1 MPFLGG
7 VTRLSSAWAIIG
19 GSGGIGPRHGVARG
33 ATPRIPP
40 MIEDRSAGAGVAA
53 AVPAGS
59 PVLKLLNRESAILDF
74 NRRVLAQARRADVPL
89 LERLRYLT
97 IVSSN
102 LDEFFE
108 VRFADYLEASRSPHT
123 TVSSADVR
131 AVVTAAHALIDE
143 QYRVFNDELMPAL
156 QRRGLVVLNHAVR
169 DAAQRKWVARFFEQ
183 QVRPLLVPV
192 GLDPSHPFPQ
202 VANKS
207 LNFICRLGGRDAFG
221 RENLIAI
228 VKVPRAL
235 PRVIR
240 LPDALCPGKQAYVLL
255 TSVIRAHLAELFPGR
270 TVESFSQFRVTRDSD
285 LDVDEDEVTNLRQA
299 LRTGL
304 STRHY
309 GQAIRLEVVNTCPQ
323 ALSSFLLTQF
333 GLSEDA
339 LFRVNGPV
347 NLGRLTELVDQA
359 AADDLRFP
367 PFEPAWPK
375 RRLPPGRSIFDAL
388 RQGDLLLHHPFE
400 SFDPVVQ
407 FLREAV
413 DDPDVLAIK
422 QTIYRTGAKS
432 VLMELLIEAARRG
445 KDVMC
450 VVELKARFD
459 EEANINWAERL
470 EAVGAQVVYG
480 IVGLKTHA
488 KLLLVT
494 RREGKKLQRYVHL
507 STGNYNPR
515 TAELYTDVGY
525 LTCDAGLTLD
535 ADAVFLQ
542 LASQVKLKAP
552 RHLVTAPFVLHR
564 RLLAHIHQV
573 AQAARQRAPARIVAK
588 INALTDPAL
597 IHALVA
603 AGQAG
608 AKIDLIVRGAC
619 MLPPGVPGLTGR
631 IRVRSVVGRF
641 LEHTRVLYF
650 RWGDGDDGEALYL
663 SSADW
668 MTRNMLGRI
677 ELAWPVRDRALRQR
691 VIDECLVP
699 YLHDTLDAW
708 SLAADGQYTRV
719 GNHGVSA
726 QQALMRR
733 YHSTP
738 D

>member
-1 MPFLGG
+1 M
-7 VTRLSSAWAIIG
+7 S
-19 GSGGIGPRHGVARG
+19 
-33 ATPRIPP
+33 
-40 MIEDRSAGAGVAA
+40 EDRSGSAGVAVA
-53 AVPAGS
+53 TPSTG
-59 PVLKLLNRESAILDF
+59 PVLKLLNRESAILQF

-89 LERLRYLT
+89 LERLRYIT

-108 VRFADYLEASRSPHT
+108 VRFADYLEASRSSRT
-123 TVSSADVR
+123 TVTSADVR
-131 AVVTAAHALIDE
+131 AVSAEAHALIDE
-143 QYRVFNDELMPAL
+143 QYRVFNEEVVPAL
-156 QRRGLVVLNHAVR
+156 QARGLTVLSHAER
-169 DAAQRKWVARFFEQ
+169 NPAQRDWVARFFEQ
-183 QVRPLLVPV
+183 QVRPLLMPV

-207 LNFICRLGGRDAFG
+207 LNFICRLEGRDAFG

-228 VKVPRAL
+228 IKVPRAL

-240 LPDALCPGKQAYVLL
+240 LPEALSEGKQAYVLL
-255 TSVIRAHLAELFPGR
+255 TSVIRAHLGEMFPGR
-270 TVESFSQFRVTRDSD
+270 RAESFSQFRVTRDSD

-309 GQAIRLEVVNTCPQ
+309 GQAIRLEVVATCPSE
-323 ALSSFLLTQF
+323 LSQFLLTQF
-333 GLSEDA
+333 GLPDDA
-339 LFRVNGPV
+339 LYRVNGPV
-347 NLGRLTELVDQA
+347 NLGRLTQLIDQA
-359 AADDLRFP
+359 VADELRFP
-367 PFEPAWPK
+367 PFEPAWPTK
-375 RRLPPGRSIFDAL
+375 RLPPGQSILGAL
-388 RQGDLLLHHPFE
+388 QQRDLLLHHPFE
-400 SFDPVVQ
+400 SFDPVLQ

-413 DDPDVLAIK
+413 HDPDVLAIK

-445 KDVMC
+445 KEVMC

-494 RREGKKLQRYVHL
+494 RREGKKLRRYVHL

-515 TAELYTDVGY
+515 TARLYTDIGY
-525 LTCDAGLTLD
+525 LTADPGLTLD

-564 RLLAHIHQV
+564 RMLAHIHQV
-573 AQAARQRAPARIVAK
+573 GEAARAGRPARIVAK
-588 INALTDPAL
+588 VNALTDPAL
-597 IHALVA
+597 IHALAA

-608 AKIDLIVRGAC
+608 AAIDLIVRGAC
-619 MLPPGVPGLTGR
+619 MLPPGLAGLTER

-641 LEHTRVLYF
+641 LEHSRVIYF
-650 RWGDGDDGEALYL
+650 RWGEGADDEALYL

-668 MTRNMLGRI
+668 MSRNMLGRI
-677 ELAWPVRDRALRQR
+677 ELAWPVRDAALRQR

-708 SLAADGQYTRV
+708 TLAADGHYRRV
-719 GNHGVSA
+719 AEKGISA
-726 QQALMRR
+726 QRALMRR
-733 YHSTP
+733 YSSRKE
-738 D
+738 

>member
-1 MPFLGG
+1 M
-7 VTRLSSAWAIIG
+7 T
-19 GSGGIGPRHGVARG
+19 
-33 ATPRIPP
+33 
-40 MIEDRSAGAGVAA
+40 EDRSAGAVIAA
-53 AVPAGS
+53 GEPAAG

-89 LERLRYLT
+89 LERLRYIT

-108 VRFADYLEASRSPHT
+108 VRFADYLEASRAPHT
-123 TVSSADVR
+123 TVSPADVK
-131 AVVTAAHALIDE
+131 AVSAAAHALIDE
-143 QYRVFNDELMPAL
+143 QYRVFNEEVVPAL
-156 QRRGLVVLNHAVR
+156 QSRGLTVLSHAER
-169 DAAQRKWVARFFEQ
+169 DTAQREWVARFFEQ
-183 QVRPLLVPV
+183 QVRPLLMPV

-207 LNFICRLGGRDAFG
+207 LNFICRLEGRDAFG

-228 VKVPRAL
+228 IKVPRAL

-240 LPDALCPGKQAYVLL
+240 LPEGISGGKQAYVLL
-255 TSVIRAHLAELFPGR
+255 TSVIRAHLGEMFPGR
-270 TVESFSQFRVTRDSD
+270 RADSFSQFRVTRDSD
-285 LDVDEDEVTNLRQA
+285 MDVDEDEVTNLRQA

-309 GQAIRLEVVNTCPQ
+309 GQAIRLEVVATCPPE
-323 ALSSFLLTQF
+323 LSQFLLTQF
-333 GLSEDA
+333 GLPEEA

-347 NLGRLTELVDQA
+347 NLGRLTQLIDQA
-359 AADDLRFP
+359 VADELRFP
-367 PFEPAWPK
+367 PFEPAWPTQ
-375 RRLPPGRSIFDAL
+375 RLPPGRSIFEAL
-388 RQGDLLLHHPFE
+388 QQGDLLLHHPFE

-413 DDPDVLAIK
+413 HDPEVLAIK

-432 VLMELLIEAARRG
+432 VLMELLLEAVRRG
-445 KDVMC
+445 KEVMC

-515 TAELYTDVGY
+515 TAQLYTDVGC
-525 LTCDAGLTLD
+525 LTADPGLTLD
-535 ADAVFLQ
+535 ADALFLQ

-552 RHLVTAPFVLHR
+552 RHLVTAPFGLHR
-564 RLLAHIHQV
+564 RLLAHVHQV
-573 AQAARQRAPARIVAK
+573 AQAARGGLPARIVAK
-588 INALTDPAL
+588 VNALTDPAL
-597 IHALVA
+597 IHSLVA
-603 AGQAG
+603 AAQAG
-608 AKIDLIVRGAC
+608 ANIDLIVRGAC
-619 MLPPGVPGLTGR
+619 LLPPGVPGLTER

-650 RWGDGDDGEALYL
+650 RWGTGADDEVLYL

-677 ELAWPVRDRALRQR
+677 ELAWPVRDAALRQR

-708 SLAADGQYTRV
+708 AQTPDGAYRRV
-719 GNHGVSA
+719 GEAGVSA

-733 YHSTP
+733 FAANK